1 MRSSLASRSGSLDSF
16 QVLVRLKRHAP
27 GRQYLAE
34 PLGADLDHPGLVVAQ
49 ICGQL
54 AQAPPREWQPQRLR
68 ALRGRGDD
76 EVLVLSGDAAGT
88 ATRPPRVQ
96 RRHPIVVEPVDHLA
110 HTIPRSRRQPGDHRH
125 RVAARGRQHHRR
137 PPPAN
142 HRTLRLAAA
151 PANNPLELTAFLV
164 RQTTNPQWL

>member
-16 QVLVRLKRHAP
+16 PSLGALKRHAP
-27 GRQYLAE
+27 RRQYLAE

-49 ICGQL
+49 IGGQL
-54 AQAPPREWQPQRLR
+54 AQAPPRERQPQRLR
-68 ALRGRGDD
+68 ARRGRLDN
-76 EVLVLSGDAAGT
+76 EVLVISGDAAGT

-96 RRHPIVVEPVDHLA
+96 RRHPLVVEPVDHLA

-142 HRTLRLAAA
+142 H
-151 PANNPLELTAFLV
+151 LTCV
-164 RQTTNPQWL
+164 